1 MEKQITKTY
10 LQNNPNHVFV
20 FGDNLLRVGKGGA
33 ATLRDELNSYGFI
46 TKKAPNNNDNSFY
59 RPEEYQEIFDDELN
73 KLKNI
78 IQTNPNKLFLISK
91 LGGGLANKY
100 NIFEKIIQPGL
111 EELKRFNNV
120 QFLF

>member
-111 EELKRFNNV
+111 EELKQFNNV